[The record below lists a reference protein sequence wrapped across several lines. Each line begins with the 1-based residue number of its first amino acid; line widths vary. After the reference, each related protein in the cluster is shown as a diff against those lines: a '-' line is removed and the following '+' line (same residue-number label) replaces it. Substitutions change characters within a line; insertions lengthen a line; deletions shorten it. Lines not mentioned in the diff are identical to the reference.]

1 MSQYTLELG
10 HRPALG
16 AGDFV
21 VARSNAQAVQWL
33 DLWPHWPGPGLVLAG
48 PPGSGKSHLLAAFA
62 ARHQGGLVDAG
73 DLTVAGV
80 PEVVGRASL
89 ILVDNVTATVDQAAL
104 FHLHNLVVQSGK
116 SMVFAM
122 PKPPA
127 QMGFDLPDWSSR
139 AAAVPLAEIAEP
151 DDALL
156 GAVLI
161 KQFCDRQVSV
171 GPELIS
177 YLLGRMERSFAAAGR
192 VVAALDRAAL
202 ERGQAITVPLARKIL
217 DGF

>member
-1 MSQYTLELG
+1 MSQYALELG

-21 VARSNAQAVQWL
+21 VAPSNAQAVQWL
-33 DLWPHWPGPGLVLAG
+33 DQWPHWPGPGLVLVG
-48 PPGSGKSHLLAAFA
+48 PAGSGKSHLLAAFA
-62 ARHQGGLVDAG
+62 ARFQGGLVDAQG
-73 DLTVAGV
+73 LSVATVPHA
-80 PEVVGRASL
+80 VGQSPMV
-89 ILVDNVTATVDQAAL
+89 LVDNVTETVDQAAL
-104 FHLHNLVVQSGK
+104 FHLYNVVVQAGK

-122 PKPPA
+122 ARPPA
-127 QMGFDLPDWSSR
+127 QMGFSLPDWSSR
-139 AAAVPLAEIAEP
+139 AATLPLAEIAEP

-161 KQFCDRQVSV
+161 KQFSDRQVMV
-171 GPELIS
+171 GPELIA
-177 YLLGRMERSFAAAGR
+177 YLLGRMERSFAAAGH
-192 VVAALDRAAL
+192 VVAALDQAAL